1 MSSSNCCF
9 LTCIQVS
16 QEAGQVVWY
25 SHVFQNFPQ
34 FIMIHTVKG
43 FGIVNQAEID
53 VFLELF
59 ALSMIQWMFAIWFL
73 VPLSF
78 LKPAWTSGSS
88 RFTYCWSLPWRIFS
102 TTLLACEMSAIVC
115 QFEHSLP
122 LPFFGIGMKTEN
134 RLKIPQ
140 KLKIDYYMI
149 QQFYFRVFIQMKENT
164 S

>member
-1 MSSSNCCF
+1 
-9 LTCIQVS
+9 
-16 QEAGQVVWY
+16 
-25 SHVFQNFPQ
+25 
-34 FIMIHTVKG
+34 
-43 FGIVNQAEID
+43 
-53 VFLELF
+53 
-59 ALSMIQWMFAIWFL
+59 
-73 VPLSF
+73 
-78 LKPAWTSGSS
+78 
-88 RFTYCWSLPWRIFS
+88 
-102 TTLLACEMSAIVC
+102 MSAIVC